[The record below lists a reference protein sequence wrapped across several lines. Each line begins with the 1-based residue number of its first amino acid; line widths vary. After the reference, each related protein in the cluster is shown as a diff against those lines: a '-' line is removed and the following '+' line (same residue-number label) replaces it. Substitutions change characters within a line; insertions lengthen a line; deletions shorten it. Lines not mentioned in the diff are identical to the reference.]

1 MLRPKLAAVFLR
13 WARIAAD
20 VQHARR
26 VEHCRDRLQRL
37 RNSHTKQAAVY
48 SQAAEAKVKRQQHC
62 SQLKVLLAWRT
73 LRARSSSQMLSV
85 SQAVT
90 RLLDRGAHRD
100 HSYWLR
106 AWHYAAQETRRAH
119 AELVVQ
125 RQSSQQAV
133 LCHVSSRSALLA
145 QRALLAW
152 RATRWASTR
161 DISSKSGVKGKT
173 QEDFLSIMVFTA
185 WQWAVHLQ
193 QEKETLAAA
202 GLQARRRQAAEAAQQ
217 FERQNLLVNRLCF
230 LAWVSELT
238 SRRLAQSSSER
249 DEMLELVE
257 SSNTW
262 ILQLQRER
270 RDYEEQLLPALQQ
283 VHDLQ
288 EALAFEVGAK
298 EDLIFQIQHL
308 QEQLKVVEANLG
320 ERRDREGRGGLANVF
335 FAESFV
341 GMGGLLVAIPQ
352 VHSLAEG
359 PQIDRFGG
367 PQASG
372 AAAEGLPIW
381 ELVWEDHFDSET
393 CIPDSHGVLR
403 PSPENW
409 SPEIGYKRGKELQW
423 YQPQNAECKDGE
435 LVITAKRERQSWEK
449 PEGSQC
455 RVVNWDN
462 REQPLDNQTCA
473 VCAPP
478 YFQYYNPCDLL
489 RKDETGAP
497 ACDCSHTAEFTSAS
511 LMTRGKKEF
520 SYGLFE
526 LRAKI
531 DTRPGA
537 WSSWWAI
544 GNFDY
549 VPWPKNGEIDIMD
562 AFQRMVKASVIHAG
576 ESGLP
581 SSAIQHAGARMV
593 DREWE
598 KYYHTWQ
605 LEWDKDFMEIRV
617 DGEAILKVD
626 LSVADP
632 QRTSWPNPF
641 TQGKK
646 FFMILNLAVG
656 GHSGGDPAL
665 TQFPSQFH
673 VDYIRVFQKKGS
685 TER

>member
-1 MLRPKLAAVFLR
+1 MRACMALRLCAYLIVLVLA
-13 WARIAAD
+13 D
-20 VQHARR
+20 
-26 VEHCRDRLQRL
+26 EYE
-37 RNSHTKQAAVY
+37 T
-48 SQAAEAKVKRQQHC
+48 
-62 SQLKVLLAWRT
+62 
-73 LRARSSSQMLSV
+73 SV
-85 SQAVT
+85 SADGSFQEARNVQK
-90 RLLDRGAHRD
+90 RHR
-100 HSYWLR
+100 H
-106 AWHYAAQETRRAH
+106 
-119 AELVVQ
+119 
-125 RQSSQQAV
+125 
-133 LCHVSSRSALLA
+133 
-145 QRALLAW
+145 
-152 RATRWASTR
+152 
-161 DISSKSGVKGKT
+161 
-173 QEDFLSIMVFTA
+173 M
-185 WQWAVHLQ
+185 
-193 QEKETLAAA
+193 
-202 GLQARRRQAAEAAQQ
+202 
-217 FERQNLLVNRLCF
+217 
-230 LAWVSELT
+230 
-238 SRRLAQSSSER
+238 
-249 DEMLELVE
+249 
-257 SSNTW
+257 
-262 ILQLQRER
+262 R
-270 RDYEEQLLPALQQ
+270 RDAGYQ
-283 VHDLQ
+283 
-288 EALAFEVGAK
+288 
-298 EDLIFQIQHL
+298 
-308 QEQLKVVEANLG
+308 
-320 ERRDREGRGGLANVF
+320 RRPTPQDSETHATHAASL
-335 FAESFV
+335 S
-341 GMGGLLVAIPQ
+341 Q

-367 PQASG
+367 PQDNEHVEVAKATDNANKKSLQKPVWSEWACALMCASRASQG
-372 AAAEGLPIW
+372 CCAYQGDSGTCQFIPGTPSRDSAAQGWTQAQCVPGYGTAKCAPWSAGKCIGSEPAPAAEGLPIW